1 MFKGNKMGWIWGSKT
16 SSPQP
21 ISFTARQREGDECKQ
36 KVRMALELEVDYPQS
51 IDIVDSL
58 INTHITFDVPM
69 GVNIADVKL
78 TNLDLLEYVNRVEL

>member
-1 MFKGNKMGWIWGSKT
+1 MFKGNKLGWVWGAKT
-16 SSPQP
+16 TSPQS
-21 ISFTARQREGDECKQ
+21 ISFTARQRASDECKQ

-51 IDIVDSL
+51 IDIVESL

-69 GVNIADVKL
+69 GINIADVKL